1 MNGLTDEQVVML
13 LSSRQKGQNAAEEI
27 FKRGSRLFD
36 LLLAQEGDKDYFYG
50 RLGNPYSAT
59 AMIMPLPPGFEIPG
73 FNFEVELSKTDKEQI
88 INVEVA
94 SLYLIYAIY
103 SEKFPF
109 ACDPLLVDIA
119 NQTVGNK
126 PEYIIR
132 AFHSAREWVKK
143 FKQVGMETLRSQG
156 ETPLTSANLSWSGIG
171 FWIKD

>member
-73 FNFEVELSKTDKEQI
+73 FNFKKELSEEDQEQTVT
-88 INVEVA
+88 VEVV
-94 SLYLIYAIY
+94 SLYLISAIY
-103 SEKFPF
+103 FGKLHF
-109 ACDPLLVDIA
+109 ADNPLLVLRLPFGK
-119 NQTVGNK
+119 QSVGNK
-126 PEYIIR
+126 QEYIIR
-132 AFHSAREWVKK
+132 GFHSAREWIKK
-143 FKQVGMETLRSQG
+143 FKKVGMESLRAQG
-156 ETPLTSANLSWSGIG
+156 EDPLKNANLEW
-171 FWIKD
+171 W